1 MSTTLESLEQQNLLE
16 ARAQAARIVEFAR
29 KDASFRQRV
38 AEDPQGALRAF
49 GLSERAISEIICPE
63 PVALECTFGTCY
75 ISICP
80 DTCVY
85 TWGGGP
91 GVPGI

>member
-16 ARAQAARIVEFAR
+16 ARAQAARIVEFAQ

-63 PVALECTFGTCY
+63 PVAQECTFGTCY

-80 DTCVY
+80 DTCAY
-85 TWGGGP
+85 TWTGNP
-91 GVPGI
+91 GQELP